1 MCDLSTIN
9 RHLFA
14 ESLLELLGAPVG
26 SLVAVQRL
34 SLRATNVLARDGRAP
49 RVQRSH
55 DLLQVVVADEHT
67 ARAVV
72 REASAAYDDSASCPA
87 VADIVPERVARFV
100 SEHTGQ
106 HVHMPFRVVMAGDE
120 SRLFPPDSSVVL
132 RVEGTGRALEAIVTA
147 LPAAML
153 NSMTASVAQAAGR
166 VVV

>member
-1 MCDLSTIN
+1 MEQPIVADVRAMDAEPGELDVGALVDALLGEMRAVTRYALLVRVRDVDVKLFTDPHVRSEHD

-72 REASAAYDDSASCPA
+72 REASAAYDDSTLGVCALLSTTLCPSVSLAS
-87 VADIVPERVARFV
+87 
-100 SEHTGQ
+100 
-106 HVHMPFRVVMAGDE
+106 
-120 SRLFPPDSSVVL
+120 
-132 RVEGTGRALEAIVTA
+132 
-147 LPAAML
+147 
-153 NSMTASVAQAAGR
+153 
-166 VVV
+166 